1 MKFFIILMHTGGSR
15 ALTSDTALLDLAG
28 AAEVVK
34 EGAKNEGKYITRSTW
49 RLGPLTILV
58 TRLYCQFC
66 VLYTMFTLG
75 GENKGGECK

>member
-1 MKFFIILMHTGGSR
+1 MYMRGSR
-15 ALTSDTALLDLAG
+15 ALASDTALLELAG

-34 EGAKNEGKYITRSTW
+34 AGAKDDGKYSKRSTW

-66 VLYTMFTLG
+66 VLYTMFT
-75 GENKGGECK
+75 